1 MVVCEKDALSNIP
14 SAVTWEYGVPL
25 VPVSGFC
32 AGFIHQVARRH
43 IDPIDP
49 EIPLV
54 LYYLGDY
61 DPAGTHLMRDVE
73 AKFRRYPPAATI
85 DFVQLALNREQVDR
99 YELPTRPTKRLG
111 NLHAKNFEDDESV
124 ELDALPI
131 DILQDMVRT
140 AIESHIDWELWREA
154 EQEQAKD
161 KAVLRKLKQL
171 RTVKSRKQEGNQ

>member
-1 MVVCEKDALSNIP
+1 M
-14 SAVTWEYGVPL
+14 
-25 VPVSGFC
+25 
-32 AGFIHQVARRH
+32 
-43 IDPIDP
+43 
-49 EIPLV
+49 
-54 LYYLGDY
+54 
-61 DPAGTHLMRDVE
+61 
-73 AKFRRYPPAATI
+73 
-85 DFVQLALNREQVDR
+85 
-99 YELPTRPTKRLG
+99 G